1 MTRLVDELLVQPPR
15 LAAGGYNPPT
25 EIRDNVLGTLHR
37 QLEECEV
44 FLIDNVAEYWSAN
57 GGWSKPMRPG
67 DFPNVAPPFSQ
78 FFMEHSI
85 RDEHGRVAE
94 RDARAGFLFMVIKE
108 DPEAGWTIEICPYL
122 GGPGGPVGP
131 IDVLYLVVDGS
142 GRVLDLRGPKSDVQD
157 RPDDMVSGHWRL
169 VAPALLA
176 VCFLHCRNV
185 RTEVIAPDAKVNRA
199 RARRG
204 KRPLR
209 RYKVLRIEP
218 MTTTLT
224 TEGGIEDAG
233 LAKALHICRGHFKAY
248 EERPLFGRLRGT
260 WWWQDHVR
268 GAIEAGVV
276 EKDYLVDSPAA
287 ALSDVQASAARQ
299 AGPRR
304 SS

>member
-1 MTRLVDELLVQPPR
+1 MSRLVDELLAKPPR
-15 LAAGGYNPPT
+15 LAGGGYNPPT
-25 EIRDNVLGTLHR
+25 NLRDQVLATLQD
-37 QLEECEV
+37 QLSDCEV

-85 RDEHGRVAE
+85 RDENGQVAE
-94 RDARAGFLFMVIKE
+94 RDARAGFLFTVIKE
-108 DPEAGWTIEICPYL
+108 DEDAGWTIEICPYL

-131 IDVLYLVVDGS
+131 IDVMYAIVDGS
-142 GRVLDLRGPKSDVQD
+142 GRVLDFRGPTEDGQH

-185 RTEVIAPDAKVNRA
+185 RTEVIAPDANLNRA

-204 KRPLR
+204 KQPLR

-224 TEGGIEDAG
+224 SEGGIEVAG
-233 LAKALHICRGHFKAY
+233 LAKALHICRGHFKTY

-276 EKDYLVDSPAA
+276 EKDYLVEAPTAS
-287 ALSDVQASAARQ
+287 LSDVQASAARQ
-299 AGPRR
+299 AGTRG